1 MLIPFNKIYY
11 TGNELRYIEDAL
23 EKGQLTGDGEYS
35 AIVCSFLEKKF
46 GINKV
51 LVTTTATHAL
61 EMAAMLI
68 GLRPGDEV
76 IMPSFTFPSTANAV
90 LLQGAR
96 PVFAEIREE
105 TLNIDPLDIER
116 KISQKTRA
124 IIPVHY
130 AGNGCELE
138 RVIELAD
145 QYNLTV
151 IEDAAQAVNARYRNK
166 YLGTWGDIGCYSFHG
181 TKNYICGEG
190 GAIAINSQHN
200 GLLEQAEII
209 SEKGTDRTRFLR
221 GEREKYSWMAPG
233 SSYLPSNL
241 LMAFLYAQLEQLDD
255 IKSRRKIIFDYY
267 SEHLQSY
274 LGQGIIKGISRIPSG
289 CDPNYHL
296 FYLLFPNE
304 RVRDKARAL
313 LKEKG
318 ISALFHYQPLHSAPM
333 GRKLG
338 YQAGDLPI
346 TEGISSSL
354 LRLPF
359 YTGMTAAEME
369 YVVEQIRKVI
379 KEL

>member
-35 AIVCSFLEKKF
+35 GIVCSFLEKKF

-145 QYNLTV
+145 QYNLLV

-255 IKSRRKIIFDYY
+255 IKSRRKIIFNYY

-346 TEGISSSL
+346 TEGISSSI

>member
-11 TGNELRYIEDAL
+11 TGNELRYIEGAL

-35 AIVCSFLEKKF
+35 AIVCSFLEKKL
-46 GINKV
+46 GNNKV

-61 EMAAMLI
+61 EMAAMLL

-145 QYNLTV
+145 QYNLLV

-166 YLGTWGDIGCYSFHG
+166 YLGAWGDIGCYSFHG

-190 GAIAINSQHN
+190 GAIAINSQHD

-255 IKSRRKIIFDYY
+255 IKSRRKIIFNYY

-304 RVRDKARAL
+304 RVRDQARAL

>member
-35 AIVCSFLEKKF
+35 GIVCSFLEKKF
-46 GINKV
+46 GINKI

-90 LLQGAR
+90 LRQGAR

-145 QYNLTV
+145 QYNLPV
-151 IEDAAQAVNARYRNK
+151 IEDAAQAVNSRYRNK

-190 GAIAINSQHN
+190 GAIAINSQHE

-255 IKSRRKIIFDYY
+255 IKSRRKIIFNYY

-274 LGQGIIKGISRIPSG
+274 LGQGIIKGLSRIPSG

-304 RVRDKARAL
+304 RVRDQARAL

-338 YQAGDLPI
+338 YQVGDLPI